1 MTIHPI
7 RRALL
12 STREQLVDALQ
23 IPFSEEQLDA
33 ITAPLEP
40 AVVIAG
46 AGGAAEAG
54 GAGATTAG
62 TYPATRTTSWPAGER
77 IQSM

>member
-1 MTIHPI
+1 MTMHPI

-46 AGGAAEAG
+46 AGIQGYEFAVRRL
-54 GAGATTAG
+54 ATLLG
-62 TYPATRTTSWPAGER
+62 
-77 IQSM
+77 